1 MVRKIL
7 PNNNEKCYRNF
18 SPKIF
23 ASKHALNHFV
33 NQAVKVQRCSC
44 PQWHHLS
51 GRTVPNACVSQ
62 QQPRHGSAAREQVRT
77 GPGIPVRC

>member
-23 ASKHALNHFV
+23 ASKHALIRHFK
-33 NQAVKVQRCSC
+33 NLGESK
-44 PQWHHLS
+44 HLKFDQNY
-51 GRTVPNACVSQ
+51 GENYKKL
-62 QQPRHGSAAREQVRT
+62 
-77 GPGIPVRC
+77 